1 MNLKESFTY
10 QIYLDRLFYAAR
22 EAVNG
27 TDVSLIIT
35 KTHKKSAVNPDA
47 ADEVEVSENEKPYN
61 GDDVLEFLLWLIQEK
76 NKLTS
81 AITEAK
87 IKAEFDMASAIETN
101 KYRRGIA
108 ETIYN
113 MNRNATKKK
122 TTSKQSAYK
131 FNVEGNQTAYYY
143 ELDTEFSP
151 NYNINDAKKLMVRL
165 KSEADDISNKI
176 DSVKINTE
184 VDYTPRFNINEDF
197 EDVIAAFVEERKE
210 KK

>member
-27 TDVSLIIT
+27 TDVGLVIT

-47 ADEVEVSENEKPYN
+47 ADEVEVSENDKPYN
-61 GDDVLEFLLWLIQEK
+61 GDDVIEFMLWLVQEK

-87 IKAEFDMASAIETN
+87 IKLDFDMNAAIETN

-108 ETIYN
+108 EAIYG

-122 TTSKQSAYK
+122 TVSKQSAYK

-143 ELDTEFSP
+143 ELETEFSP
-151 NYNINDAKKLMVRL
+151 NYNMNDAKRLMVRL

-184 VDYTPRFNINEDF
+184 VDYIPRFNINEDF
-197 EDVIAAFVEERKE
+197 EDVIVTFVEGRKE